1 MCSKTRLAP
10 LKGTT
15 IPRLELLASLIGCR
29 LSAGL
34 LTDTTYVYTD
44 SRLLWLGSQEVK
56 CLTHVCAK
64 TTPRNTIIRV
74 LFQLHFNKHQSC
86 GHRNTRTHYVSTK
99 KCRILDQDK
108 RDDKKEAPPMDEEKM
123 FSSMNVAVVP
133 TRPEEVIGPNPL
145 RHSSW
150 KRIIST
156 ISAMIIFIKT
166 TTKDRIRFQ
175 GELLM
180 ANKIAIHDMQRR
192 NPQSK
197 DDIINLQLFI
207 DNDGLWRSK
216 GPLENSVLP
225 SDAKDPIYIPRH
237 DSGTWLL
244 IKDTHERP
252 CKRRNTKPFQLSTIP
267 SLPIS
272 RVEPFSVKVAE
283 NLLKKVWVANSTC
296 ITVRL
301 IHLKVVM
308 SLSSGEFLRSM
319 RRFVARR
326 GRPSLII
333 RDNGPNF
340 KGAEFSTVL
349 VETEAVGNT
358 RPLVYVSNENF
369 ALRPIDF
376 LIPYKGC
383 IRRPPNAGEI
393 VIVNKPNIKRGQW
406 RLKMTKNRLCTTILS
421 THTFMGNP
429 GQPTTFTAK
438 PSTHAKVLPC
448 IWWDM
453 KSVMFYELLQ
463 LGETVTAGRYGRQMN
478 DFLMKRSTFKKMS
491 S

>member
-15 IPRLELLASLIGCR
+15 IPCLELLASLIGCR

-123 FSSMNVAVVP
+123 FSSMNV
-133 TRPEEVIGPNPL
+133 EVIGPNPL

-244 IKDTHERP
+244 IKDTHEGYHHSSTFHTLNELRTRFWIP
-252 CKRRNTKPFQLSTIP
+252 VKTPFRNVGIDY
-267 SLPIS
+267 I
-272 RVEPFSVKVAE
+272 EPFSVKVAE

-340 KGAEFSTVL
+340 KGASLRGAVTNSLFTLEEFSTVL

-358 RPLVYVSNENF
+358 RPLVYVSNENV

-376 LIPYKGC
+376 LIPY
-383 IRRPPNAGEI
+383 IH
-393 VIVNKPNIKRGQW
+393 IKHRIDKFW
-406 RLKMTKNRLCTTILS
+406 
-421 THTFMGNP
+421 
-429 GQPTTFTAK
+429 
-438 PSTHAKVLPC
+438 
-448 IWWDM
+448 
-453 KSVMFYELLQ
+453 
-463 LGETVTAGRYGRQMN
+463 
-478 DFLMKRSTFKKMS
+478 
-491 S
+491 

>member
-1 MCSKTRLAP
+1 MDLRGKISSDEIRRHQRVHLRPAGSHTQSPMGPQWTYTFLLTRQRNAFQHVYTKSPNCEQLPLLMCSKTRLAP

-15 IPRLELLASLIGCR
+15 IPCLELLASLIGCR

-108 RDDKKEAPPMDEEKM
+108 RDDKKEAPPVDEEKM

-216 GPLENSVLP
+216 GPLENSVLS

-244 IKDTHERP
+244 IKDTHEGYHHSSTFHTLNELRTRFWIP
-252 CKRRNTKPFQLSTIP
+252 VKTPFRNVGIDY
-267 SLPIS
+267 I
-272 RVEPFSVKVAE
+272 EPFSVKVAE
-283 NLLKKVWVANSTC
+283 NLLKK
-296 ITVRL
+296 
-301 IHLKVVM
+301 
-308 SLSSGEFLRSM
+308 
-319 RRFVARR
+319 
-326 GRPSLII
+326 
-333 RDNGPNF
+333 
-340 KGAEFSTVL
+340 EFSTVL

-376 LIPYKGC
+376 LIPYIHIKHR
-383 IRRPPNAGEI
+383 IDKFWAYFQREYLTSLRERPF
-393 VIVNKPNIKRGQW
+393 RG
-406 RLKMTKNRLCTTILS
+406 L
-421 THTFMGNP
+421 H
-429 GQPTTFTAK
+429 
-438 PSTHAKVLPC
+438 
-448 IWWDM
+448 
-453 KSVMFYELLQ
+453 
-463 LGETVTAGRYGRQMN
+463 
-478 DFLMKRSTFKKMS
+478 
-491 S
+491 